1 MANCG
6 EMKLKEESSE
16 KIKGL
21 ESQVKIL
28 AEELTK
34 KKDQIAK
41 LKADL
46 QKKDQV
52 TEKDKKALSSQKES
66 LSKVK
71 ELESKVKEFT
81 TELGQKEM
89 DFQAWKKLLNERE
102 SELNGLRQE
111 IQFSLPFLLPL
122 FQVGKSSLQSISY
135 NSPSPS

>member
-1 MANCG
+1 MLNCG
-6 EMKLKEESSE
+6 GMKLKEESSE

-21 ESQVKIL
+21 ESRVKIL

-34 KKDQIAK
+34 KEDEIAK

-122 FQVGKSSLQSISY
+122 FQVGRSSLQSIIY

>member
-1 MANCG
+1 MN
-6 EMKLKEESSE
+6 LKEESSE

-34 KKDQIAK
+34 KEDEIAK

-52 TEKDKKALSSQKES
+52 TEKDKKVLSSLKEES

-122 FQVGKSSLQSISY
+122 FQVGKSSLQSIIY

>member
-6 EMKLKEESSE
+6 EMNLKEESSE

-21 ESQVKIL
+21 ESRVKIL

-34 KKDQIAK
+34 KEDEIAK

-122 FQVGKSSLQSISY
+122 FQVGRSSLQSIIY